1 MYMFKR
7 CLFLLLLLAG
17 CSWLPVN
24 DVGHVPPAEERQAIR
39 VGKTTKQEV
48 VNTIGSPAT
57 ISLFEKES
65 WIYIA
70 SKEQTR
76 GFLEPKEI
84 DRQVF
89 VITFNAH
96 DVVEATR
103 FYTLQDG
110 NDLVPDKT
118 TTKTYGKDLSSV
130 EELLGNFGRFPANKG
145 TGR

>member
-7 CLFLLLLLAG
+7 CLLLLFFLAG

-24 DVGHVPPAEERQAIR
+24 DIGHVPTVEERLAIR
-39 VGKTTKQEV
+39 VGKTTKQDV
-48 VNTIGSPAT
+48 VNAIGSPAT

-89 VITFNAH
+89 VVTFNAR
-96 DVVEATR
+96 DIVEATR

-110 NDLVPDKT
+110 TALVPDKT